1 MPLCVYRIRDVIL
14 ECSFKC
20 SIPNKKN
27 LMLKV
32 KFKQSAHTELE
43 LDHKHSF

>member
-1 MPLCVYRIRDVIL
+1 
-14 ECSFKC
+14 
-20 SIPNKKN
+20 
-27 LMLKV
+27 MLKV